1 MKRTVIS
8 LICPI
13 IIGLCFTS
21 CLPEAEETELTS
33 TVALISFSINDLKTR
48 HTITLESGK
57 DSTYTTIMD
66 ASSIP
71 FTIDHI
77 NGQVYNASPISYGTD
92 VTHVVTKLEADG
104 YVFYYK
110 DGEKTGYSAAD
121 SIDFTEPVKFTV
133 VSNDEKFSRDYLI
146 TLNVYK
152 TDPYATHW
160 EQIEGA
166 ALPAELSTN
175 LKALIKDEQVYL
187 FGQDAEGKYYTTST
201 SVEDG
206 AQWQSPVEW
215 SGVEGVADAS
225 SVTLFE
231 DAFYVL
237 AEGTLYRSENGV
249 QWEATATSG
258 LTCLL
263 AVTSEAT
270 PTVWGIKD
278 NTFAYSADMLEWNN
292 YDQNAGNGID
302 KRIAYFSE
310 ALRTNPNI
318 HRTIVIG
325 SAKQSADTCVQ
336 VWSKISTEQ
345 EWAEVV
351 PMGTNRYGCPNLE
364 NLAVISYHG
373 KMYAFGG
380 KSLGNRLVPT
390 EAFDACYESRDN
402 GVTWRVRDYAFSL
415 AKAFEG
421 RDGNFTTVVDAHNR
435 VWMLWGTSGEVW
447 RGTWSGIDIW

>member
-71 FTIDHI
+71 FTIDHA

-92 VTHVVTKLEADG
+92 VTRVVTKLEADG

-110 DGEKTGYSAAD
+110 DGEKTGYSATD
-121 SIDFTEPVKFTV
+121 SIDFTEPVKFTI

-152 TDPYATHW
+152 ADPYATHW
-160 EQIEGA
+160 EQIEGE
-166 ALPAELSTN
+166 ALPAELSTS
-175 LKALIKDEQVYL
+175 LTALIKDEQVYL
-187 FGQDAEGKYYTTST
+187 FGQDAAGTYYTTST

-206 AQWQSPVEW
+206 AQWQAPVAW
-215 SGVEGVADAS
+215 SGIEGTADAS
-225 SVTLFE
+225 SITLFE
-231 DAFYVL
+231 GAFYVL
-237 AEGTLYRSENGV
+237 AEGTLYRSEDGA
-249 QWEATATSG
+249 QWVATATSD

-263 AVTSEAT
+263 AVTSEEA

-278 NTFAYSADMLEWNN
+278 NAFSYSADMLEWQS
-292 YDQNAGNGID
+292 YGQNAGNGFD
-302 KRIAYFSE
+302 RRIAYFSE

-325 SAKQSADTCVQ
+325 AAEQSADTCVH
-336 VWSKISTEQ
+336 VWSKISTEK
-345 EWAEVV
+345 EWTEVV
-351 PMGTNRYGCPNLE
+351 PMGTNHYGCPNLE
-364 NLAVISYHG
+364 NLAVISYRG

-380 KSLGNRLVPT
+380 KSLGNRLAPI

-402 GVTWRVRDYAFSL
+402 GVTWRVRDYAFSM

-421 RDGNFTTVVDAHNR
+421 RDSNFTTVVDAHHR
-435 VWMLWGTSGEVW
+435 VWMIWGTSGEVW
-447 RGTWSGIDIW
+447 RGTWSGIDN